1 VERVLFAPRE
11 LPPLPP
17 DAGHDP
23 ERYEAWVTARERER
37 VRRAPRAHHQ
47 TLELVML
54 VTDARAESVRHTLES
69 LLVQTSRRWTLTLA
83 VTTSRFDEI
92 GALVRAGLSRRRRRQ
107 VRYAVSADGTTLP
120 ERLRGALAADA
131 GRPVAL
137 VFPGDV
143 WAPDAVAL
151 LALAATTTG
160 VAYGDEDRITAA
172 GTHAAPILK
181 PEYSPDFLL
190 SSRYVGRP
198 LALGPD
204 VAAVLSDLV
213 AADVPSL
220 EHECALYACHAA
232 DAVTH
237 VAEVLCHRSD
247 GWVDPPAV
255 DGEYLHRFLKRR
267 GERARVRPGARA
279 GSFHLQREPAE
290 ALVSVLI
297 PFRDQPRFLRTAVDS
312 IRATTQGAQIELV
325 LIDNGSTDPET
336 QTFVETLEQAHGVRM
351 LHDARPFN
359 WAALNNAGV
368 ALATGDVLLFLNNDI
383 EARRSGWL
391 RALCAHAL
399 RADVGAV
406 GARLLYPDDRVQHCG
421 VVVGM
426 GGAAGHPLIG
436 LPAEA
441 AGYLDMATVT
451 RECSAV
457 TGACLATRRTVFE
470 ELGGFDETLGVDL
483 NDIDFCLRAA
493 TKGYRTVFEPAAELT
508 HHESPSRGTAGG
520 VGDILRFVE
529 RWREYITRGD
539 RYFNPHLTRID
550 SSCGLARAEEED
562 VWNQWYSTI
571 TQSEP
576 AIPTALPTC

>member
-37 VRRAPRAHHQ
+37 VRRSPRDHHPTLDLVLLVADAPAE
-47 TLELVML
+47 TL
-54 VTDARAESVRHTLES
+54 RHTLES
-69 LLVQTSRRWTLTLA
+69 VRAQTSRRWTLTLA
-83 VTTSRFDEI
+83 VTTSRLDEV
-92 GALVRAGLSRRRRRQ
+92 GALVRAGLPRRRRRQ
-107 VRYAVSADGTTLP
+107 VRCVVTADDTPLP
-120 ERLRGALAADA
+120 ERLCGAVTADS
-131 GRPVAL
+131 GRPIAL

-151 LALAATTTG
+151 LARAVTTTG
-160 VAYGDEDRITAA
+160 VAYGDEDRITAE
-172 GTHAAPILK
+172 GTHGAPLLK

-190 SSRYVGRP
+190 SSGYVGRP
-198 LALGPD
+198 LALGPGL
-204 VAAVLSDLV
+204 ATVLNGLV
-213 AADVPSL
+213 ATDVSSL
-220 EHECALYACHAA
+220 EHECALHACRAA
-232 DAVTH
+232 DAVAH
-237 VAEVLCHRSD
+237 VAEVLCHRSGD
-247 GWVDPPAV
+247 WVVPPGV
-255 DGEYLHRFLKRR
+255 DGEYLLRFLQKH
-267 GERARVRPGARA
+267 GDQAHVRPGLRA
-279 GSFHLQREPAE
+279 GTFRLEHKPAE

-297 PFRDQPRFLRTAVDS
+297 PFRDQPRFLRTAIDS
-312 IRATTQGAQIELV
+312 IRATTRGEQLEFV

-336 QTFVETLEQAHGVRM
+336 HTLIEKLESADDVRV
-351 LHDARPFN
+351 LRDAGPFN

-368 ALATGDVLLFLNNDI
+368 ASATGNVLLFLNNDI

-391 RALCAHAL
+391 GALRAHAL
-399 RADVGAV
+399 RPDVGVV

-426 GGAAGHPLIG
+426 GGAAGHPLVG
-436 LPAEA
+436 LPATA

-457 TGACLATRRTVFE
+457 TGACLATRRAVFE

-483 NDIDFCLRAA
+483 NDIDFCLRAG
-493 TKGYRTVFEPAAELT
+493 TRGYRTIFEPAAELT

-520 VGDILRFVE
+520 VGDILRFIG

-562 VWNQWYSTI
+562 VWNQWYSTV
-571 TQSEP
+571 TQ
-576 AIPTALPTC
+576 A